1 MTDVSVIIVNW
12 NTRQLLANCLDS
24 LVKTAEGLSLEY
36 IVVDNGSSDG
46 SQAMLRE
53 QYPQVKLLANQEN
66 VGFGRANNQ
75 GMDVAQGRY
84 ALLFNSDALATSGFL
99 QCMVTLAD
107 TNPNIGMV
115 GAHLLNQDGSFQAS
129 HTRFPTLWREFLVL
143 SGLGRKLY
151 GYYFPSHGPEEEKGP
166 QQIDYVEGAC
176 MLVRMEAYQQAGGFD
191 PAFFMYAEEVDWCY
205 SFQKVGWEIWYDP
218 GAKVVHLGGGSS
230 GSRRTSREA
239 DLYQGRVRFFR
250 KHYGDAAAT
259 LLKFQIYAFTLIKI
273 ITHRVLKLVTG
284 GRRGR
289 EVVSL
294 SHLATK
300 LREV

>member
-12 NTRQLLANCLDS
+12 NTRQLLADCLDS
-24 LVKTAEGLSLEY
+24 LIKTADGLSLEY
-36 IVVDNGSSDG
+36 IVVDNGSTDG
-46 SQAMLRE
+46 SQAMLAER
-53 QYPQVKLLANQEN
+53 YPQVRLMANQEN

-75 GMDVAQGRY
+75 GMDVARGRY
-84 ALLFNSDALATSGFL
+84 VLLFNSDALATSGFL
-99 QCMVTLAD
+99 QRLVALAD
-107 TNPNIGMV
+107 ANPKVGMV

-129 HTRFPTLWREFLVL
+129 HTRFPTLWREFLIL
-143 SGLGRKLY
+143 SGLGRKLH
-151 GYYFPSHGPEEEKGP
+151 GYYFPSHGPDEDKG
-166 QQIDYVEGAC
+166 QQKVDYVEGAC
-176 MLVRMEAYQQAGGFD
+176 MLVRLAAYRQAGGFD

-205 SFQKVGWEIWYDP
+205 SFQKAGWEIWYDP
-218 GAKVVHLGGGSS
+218 DAKVIHLGGGSS

-250 KHYGDAAAT
+250 KHYGDAAAN
-259 LLKFQIYAFTLIKI
+259 LLKLQIYTFTLVKI

-294 SHLATK
+294 SYLATK

>member
-12 NTRQLLANCLDS
+12 NTRQLLADCLDS
-24 LVKTAEGLSLEY
+24 LIKTADRLSLEY
-36 IVVDNGSSDG
+36 IVVDNGSTDG
-46 SQAMLRE
+46 SQVMLAER
-53 QYPQVKLLANQEN
+53 YPQARLMTNQEN

-84 ALLFNSDALATSGFL
+84 ALLFNSDALATPGFL
-99 QCMVTLAD
+99 QRMVALAD
-107 TNPNIGMV
+107 ANSKIGMV

-129 HTRFPTLWREFLVL
+129 HTRFPTLWREFLIL

-151 GYYFPSHGPEEEKGP
+151 GYYFPSHGPEEEKG
-166 QQIDYVEGAC
+166 QQKVDYVEGAC
-176 MLVRMEAYQQAGGFD
+176 MLVRLDAYRQAGGFD
-191 PAFFMYAEEVDWCY
+191 PAFFMYAEEVDWCF
-205 SFQKVGWEIWYDP
+205 SFQKAGWEIWYDP
-218 GAKVVHLGGGSS
+218 GAKVIHLGGGSS
-230 GSRRTSREA
+230 GNRRTSREA

-250 KHYGDAAAT
+250 KHYGNAAAN
-259 LLKFQIYAFTLIKI
+259 LLKLQIYTFTLVKLVA
-273 ITHRVLKLVTG
+273 HRVLKLVTG

>member
-12 NTRQLLANCLDS
+12 NTRQLLADCLDS
-24 LVKTAEGLSLEY
+24 LIKTADRLSLEY
-36 IVVDNGSSDG
+36 IVVDNGSTDG
-46 SQAMLRE
+46 SQVMLAER
-53 QYPQVKLLANQEN
+53 YPQARLMTNQEN

-84 ALLFNSDALATSGFL
+84 ALLFNSDALATPGFL
-99 QCMVTLAD
+99 QRMVALAD
-107 TNPNIGMV
+107 ANSKIGMV

-129 HTRFPTLWREFLVL
+129 HTRFPTLWREFLIL

-151 GYYFPSHGPEEEKGP
+151 GYYFPSHGPEEEKG
-166 QQIDYVEGAC
+166 QQKVDYVEGAC
-176 MLVRMEAYQQAGGFD
+176 VLVRLDAYRQAGGFD
-191 PAFFMYAEEVDWCY
+191 PAFFMYAEEVDWCF
-205 SFQKVGWEIWYDP
+205 SFQKAGWEIWYDP
-218 GAKVVHLGGGSS
+218 GAKVIHLGGGSS
-230 GSRRTSREA
+230 GNRRTSREA

-250 KHYGDAAAT
+250 KHYGNAAAN
-259 LLKFQIYAFTLIKI
+259 LLKLQIYTFTLVKLVA
-273 ITHRVLKLVTG
+273 HRVLKLVTG

>member
-1 MTDVSVIIVNW
+1 MTDVSVIIINW
-12 NTRQLLANCLDS
+12 NTRQLLADCLDS
-24 LVKTAEGLSLEY
+24 LLTTAAGLNLEY
-36 IVVDNGSSDG
+36 IVVDNGSTDG
-46 SQAMLRE
+46 SQVMLRE
-53 QYPQVKLLANQEN
+53 QYHQVRLLANQEN

-84 ALLFNSDALATSGFL
+84 ALLFNSDALATPGFL
-99 QCMVTLAD
+99 QRMVALAD
-107 TNPNIGMV
+107 ANPKVGMV

-129 HTRFPTLWREFLVL
+129 FTRFPTLWREFLIL

-151 GYYFPSHGPEEEKGP
+151 GYYFPSHGPEEEKG
-166 QQIDYVEGAC
+166 QQKVDYVEGAC
-176 MLVRMEAYQQAGGFD
+176 MLVRMDAYRQAGGFD

-205 SFQKVGWEIWYDP
+205 TFQKAGWDIWYDP
-218 GAKVVHLGGGSS
+218 GAKVIHLGGGSS
-230 GSRRTSREA
+230 GGRKTSREA

-250 KHYGDAAAT
+250 KHYGNAAAT

-273 ITHRVLKLVTG
+273 MAHRVLKVVTR

-294 SHLATK
+294 SQLATK